1 MPGRSLSGAIF
12 AHVLVRDDC
21 QGKHVSP
28 FAAIVVR
35 PYIHGEIGCDG
46 GVCVTDADGDSGAW
60 LSGSP
65 MMIMLY
71 RWKEVCV
78 GAERLREVGAVF
90 VAGKRER
97 NDEVWVGGERVVD
110 KRNAQRGC
118 C

>member
-1 MPGRSLSGAIF
+1 M
-12 AHVLVRDDC
+12 
-21 QGKHVSP
+21 
-28 FAAIVVR
+28 
-35 PYIHGEIGCDG
+35 
-46 GVCVTDADGDSGAW
+46 TDADGDGGAW

-71 RWKEVCV
+71 RRKEVCV

-97 NDEVWVGGERVVD
+97 NDEVWVSGERVVD